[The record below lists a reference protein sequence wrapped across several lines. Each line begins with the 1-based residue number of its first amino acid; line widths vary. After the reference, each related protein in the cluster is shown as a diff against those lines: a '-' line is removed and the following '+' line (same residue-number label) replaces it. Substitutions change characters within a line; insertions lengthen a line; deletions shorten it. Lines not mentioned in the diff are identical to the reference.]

1 MGTIAQV
8 MTKEPKTVGPAMS
21 VRSAAKH
28 MRDAGIGS
36 LFVKKGKAIVGI
48 VTDTDLVRRAMAT
61 SKDLDKLTVDDIM
74 TSPVCTIEG
83 MRTVSDAHDMMGST
97 CQHLGVTQGGGNS
110 RGDFCAGLAVVLS
123 EDFRAEDRAGLA
135 TVENAGLL
143 RAMSAPHSGQDSCI
157 A

>member
-8 MTKEPKTVGPAMS
+8 MTKQPKTVGPSIS

-61 SKDLDKLTVDDIM
+61 SKDLDKLTVDAVM

-83 MRTVSDAHDMMGST
+83 MRTVSDAHDMMGDLHVR
-97 CQHLGVTQGGGNS
+97 HLGVTQGGEIVGVIS
-110 RGDFCAGLAVVLS
+110 VRD
-123 EDFRAEDRAGLA
+123 
-135 TVENAGLL
+135 LL
-143 RAMSAPHSGQDSCI
+143 
-157 A
+157 

>member
-83 MRTVSDAHDMMGST
+83 MRTVSDAHDMMGDLHVR
-97 CQHLGVTQGGGNS
+97 HLGVTQGGEIVGVIS
-110 RGDFCAGLAVVLS
+110 VRDLLS
-123 EDFRAEDRAGLA
+123 YYQRISEPKIA
-135 TVENAGLL
+135 
-143 RAMSAPHSGQDSCI
+143 QD
-157 A
+157 

>member
-8 MTKEPKTVGPAMS
+8 MTKQPKTVEPGTS

-36 LFVKKGKAIVGI
+36 LFVKKGKDIVGI

-83 MRTVSDAHDMMGST
+83 VRTVSDAHDMMGDLRVR
-97 CQHLGVTQGGGNS
+97 HLGVTQAGEIVGVISVRDLLSYYQRNS
-110 RGDFCAGLAVVLS
+110 
-123 EDFRAEDRAGLA
+123 E
-135 TVENAGLL
+135 
-143 RAMSAPHSGQDSCI
+143 PKIGQD
-157 A
+157 

>member
-8 MTKEPKTVGPAMS
+8 MTKQPKTVGPSIS

-61 SKDLDKLTVDDIM
+61 SKDLNKLTVDAVM

-83 MRTVSDAHDMMGST
+83 VRTVMDAQDIM
-97 CQHLGVTQGGGNS
+97 
-110 RGDFCAGLAVVLS
+110 
-123 EDFRAEDRAGLA
+123 EDLH
-135 TVENAGLL
+135 AGLL
-143 RAMSAPHSGQDSCI
+143 AVTKAGELVGVISGGDQLRNYQR
-157 A
+157 

>member
-8 MTKEPKTVGPAMS
+8 MTKEPKTVGPSMS

-28 MRDAGIGS
+28 MRDARIGS

-61 SKDLDKLTVDDIM
+61 SKDLDKLTVVDIM

-83 MRTVSDAHDMMGST
+83 VRTVSDAHDMMGDLGVR
-97 CQHLGVTQGGGNS
+97 HLGVTQGAEIVGVISVRDLLSYYTRNS
-110 RGDFCAGLAVVLS
+110 
-123 EDFRAEDRAGLA
+123 E
-135 TVENAGLL
+135 
-143 RAMSAPHSGQDSCI
+143 PKIGQD
-157 A
+157 

>member
-8 MTKEPKTVGPAMS
+8 MTKEPKTVGPGVS

-83 MRTVSDAHDMMGST
+83 MRTVSDAHDMMGDLHVR
-97 CQHLGVTQGGGNS
+97 HLGVTQGGEIVGVISVRDLLSYYTRNS
-110 RGDFCAGLAVVLS
+110 EPKIA
-123 EDFRAEDRAGLA
+123 
-135 TVENAGLL
+135 
-143 RAMSAPHSGQDSCI
+143 QD
-157 A
+157 

>member
-8 MTKEPKTVGPAMS
+8 MTKQPKTVGPGML

-28 MRDAGIGS
+28 MRDARIGS
-36 LFVKKGKAIVGI
+36 LFVKKGNAIVGI

-83 MRTVSDAHDMMGST
+83 VRTVSDAHDMMGDLGVR
-97 CQHLGVTQGGGNS
+97 HLGVTQGGKIVGVIS
-110 RGDFCAGLAVVLS
+110 VRDLLS
-123 EDFRAEDRAGLA
+123 AYQRTSE
-135 TVENAGLL
+135 
-143 RAMSAPHSGQDSCI
+143 PKIGQD
-157 A
+157 

>member
-8 MTKEPKTVGPAMS
+8 MTKEPKTVGPTMS

-28 MRDAGIGS
+28 MRDARIGS

-61 SKDLDKLTVDDIM
+61 SKDLNKLTVDAVM

-83 MRTVSDAHDMMGST
+83 VRTVSDAHDMMGDLGVR
-97 CQHLGVTQGGGNS
+97 HLGVTQGGEIVGVISVRDLLSYYQRNS
-110 RGDFCAGLAVVLS
+110 
-123 EDFRAEDRAGLA
+123 E
-135 TVENAGLL
+135 
-143 RAMSAPHSGQDSCI
+143 PKIGQD
-157 A
+157 

>member
-8 MTKEPKTVGPAMS
+8 MTKEPKTVGPGMS

-83 MRTVSDAHDMMGST
+83 MRTVSDAHDMMGDLHVR
-97 CQHLGVTQGGGNS
+97 HLGVTQGGEIVGVISVRDLLSYYTRNS
-110 RGDFCAGLAVVLS
+110 EPKIA
-123 EDFRAEDRAGLA
+123 
-135 TVENAGLL
+135 
-143 RAMSAPHSGQDSCI
+143 QD
-157 A
+157 